1 MKVNKIMKRVISSF
15 DPEPNPTDAARSA
28 VDMLNSDITKLHNI
42 VGKWKKMIQSSPDDD
57 SKMMK
62 IADDSA
68 YMQSEIDKM
77 LDYYYKVLYSSN
89 VM

>member
-15 DPEPNPTDAARSA
+15 DPETNPTDAARSA

>member
-1 MKVNKIMKRVISSF
+1 
-15 DPEPNPTDAARSA
+15 
-28 VDMLNSDITKLHNI
+28 
-42 VGKWKKMIQSSPDDD
+42 MIQSSPDDD
-57 SKMMK
+57 RKMMK

>member
-1 MKVNKIMKRVISSF
+1 MKRVISSF
-15 DPEPNPTDAARSA
+15 DPQTNPTDAARSA
-28 VDMLNSDITKLHNI
+28 VDMLNYDITKLHNI

-57 SKMMK
+57 KKMMK

-77 LDYYYKVLYSSN
+77 LDYYYNVLYSSN

>member
-1 MKVNKIMKRVISSF
+1 MKRVVSSF
-15 DPEPNPTDAARSA
+15 DLETNPRDAAISA
-28 VDMLNSDITKLHNI
+28 VDMLNSDITKLSNLVI
-42 VGKWKKMIQSSPDDD
+42 KWKRMIESSPDDD

-68 YMQSEIDKM
+68 YMHAEIDKM

>member
-1 MKVNKIMKRVISSF
+1 MKRVISSF
-15 DPEPNPTDAARSA
+15 DPKTNPTDAARSA

-42 VGKWKKMIQSSPDDD
+42 VGKWEKMIQSNLDDD
-57 SKMMK
+57 RKMMK
-62 IADDSA
+62 IADLLFF
-68 YMQSEIDKM
+68 EIDKM

>member
-1 MKVNKIMKRVISSF
+1 MKRVISSF
-15 DPEPNPTDAARSA
+15 DPKTNPTDAARSA

-57 SKMMK
+57 RKMMK